1 MSSTS
6 GRDRLKRHSLPVL
19 MTLRRVPQWVL
30 FLVVLGCV
38 VGGLLL
44 TGPLAGALLGVV
56 AVFLG
61 WLLLVAWPRLTGGQ
75 RLVRGFTAALIAG
88 PAIWRP
94 SKSGHRVSA
103 NTDSA

>member
-6 GRDRLKRHSLPVL
+6 GREGLERRSLPVL
-19 MTLRRVPQWVL
+19 MTLRIVPQWVL
-30 FLVVLGCV
+30 FLLVLGFV

-61 WLLLVAWPRLTGGQ
+61 WLLLLAWPRLTQGQ
-75 RLVRGFTAALIAG
+75 RLLRGLTIIVIAG
-88 PAIWRP
+88 SAISRLF
-94 SKSGHRVSA
+94 V
-103 NTDSA
+103 

>member
-6 GRDRLKRHSLPVL
+6 GRDRLERRSLPVL

-30 FLVVLGCV
+30 FLVVLGLV

-44 TGPLAGALLGVV
+44 TGPVAGALLGVV

-61 WLLLVAWPRLTGGQ
+61 WLLLLAWPRLTQGQ
-75 RLVRGFTAALIAG
+75 RLLRGLTIAVIAG
-88 PAIWRP
+88 SVIWRLL
-94 SKSGHRVSA
+94 A
-103 NTDSA
+103 